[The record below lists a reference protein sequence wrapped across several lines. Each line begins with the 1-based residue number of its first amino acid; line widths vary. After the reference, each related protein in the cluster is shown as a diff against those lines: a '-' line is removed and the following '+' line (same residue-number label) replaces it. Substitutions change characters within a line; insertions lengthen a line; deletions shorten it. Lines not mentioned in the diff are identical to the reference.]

1 MKQVETE
8 GETLD
13 AAIDKALSLLGV
25 ERDKVSLDVLAEEKV
40 GLLGFGRQNARV
52 RATVR
57 QAVTGVPDGEAEA
70 GPPAAAEAEPPE
82 AEPAEPAEPPEAE
95 PAEPAEPAAA
105 APRTAPAAPL
115 AAAPAATDERVG
127 EVREASVEVVT
138 RILDLMGVDAEVAV
152 ERGGDP
158 SELRLDI
165 RGESSALL
173 IGRRG
178 QTLEALQHLVGRI
191 VADRLGADPPQPVV
205 DVEGYRVRRVR
216 TLEDMALRLGEK
228 AKRSRETQEIESLNA
243 ADRRIVHM
251 ALKDDPWLTTRSLG
265 QGPYRR
271 LLIVPD
277 GDRKAPETGPRT
289 PIADDHE

>member
-57 QAVTGVPDGEAEA
+57 QAVTGVPDEEAEA
-70 GPPAAAEAEPPE
+70 GPPAAATEE
-82 AEPAEPAEPPEAE
+82 EPPEAE

-127 EVREASVEVVT
+127 EVRETSVEVVT
-138 RILDLMGVDAEVAV
+138 RILDLMGVAAEVAV

-191 VADRLGADPPQPVV
+191 VADRVGADPPQPVV

-228 AKRSRETQEIESLNA
+228 AKRSRETQELESLNA

-277 GDRKAPETGPRT
+277 GDRKAPETGPR
-289 PIADDHE
+289 PPVADDHE

>member
-13 AAIDKALSLLGV
+13 AAIHKALSLLGV
-25 ERDKVSLDVLAEEKV
+25 ERDEVSLDVLAEEKA
-40 GLLGFGRQNARV
+40 GMLGFGRQNARV

-57 QAVTGVPDGEAEA
+57 QAVTGVPADEEAEGSPPA
-70 GPPAAAEAEPPE
+70 PAAATEESPE
-82 AEPAEPAEPPEAE
+82 TEHAEPAKPRTAPT
-95 PAEPAEPAAA
+95 EPAAA
-105 APRTAPAAPL
+105 APAP
-115 AAAPAATDERVG
+115 TGERVG
-127 EVREASVEVVT
+127 EVRKTSVEALT
-138 RILDLMGVDAEVAV
+138 RILDLMGMSAEVAV
-152 ERGGDP
+152 EPGGDP

-178 QTLEALQHLVGRI
+178 QTLEALQHMVGRI
-191 VADRLGADPPQPVV
+191 VADRVGPEPPQPVV
-205 DVEGYRVRRVR
+205 DVEGYRGRRVR

-228 AKRSRETQEIESLNA
+228 AKRSRTTQEMEALNA

-265 QGPYRR
+265 QGPFRR

-277 GDRKAPETGPRT
+277 GDRKAPGTGP
-289 PIADDHE
+289 ADDRG

>member
-1 MKQVETE
+1 M
-8 GETLD
+8 
-13 AAIDKALSLLGV
+13 
-25 ERDKVSLDVLAEEKV
+25 
-40 GLLGFGRQNARV
+40 
-52 RATVR
+52 
-57 QAVTGVPDGEAEA
+57 
-70 GPPAAAEAEPPE
+70 
-82 AEPAEPAEPPEAE
+82 
-95 PAEPAEPAAA
+95 
-105 APRTAPAAPL
+105 
-115 AAAPAATDERVG
+115 
-127 EVREASVEVVT
+127 EVVT
-138 RILDLMGVDAEVAV
+138 RILDLMGVAAEVAV

-191 VADRLGADPPQPVV
+191 VADRVGADPPQPVV

-228 AKRSRETQEIESLNA
+228 AKRSRETQELESLNA

-277 GDRKAPETGPRT
+277 GDRKAPETGPR
-289 PIADDHE
+289 PPVADDHE

>member
-57 QAVTGVPDGEAEA
+57 QAVTGAPDQDAEA
-70 GPPAAAEAEPPE
+70 SPPAVEEPPE
-82 AEPAEPAEPPEAE
+82 AEP
-95 PAEPAEPAAA
+95 
-105 APRTAPAAPL
+105 RTAPEGPMAEE
-115 AAAPAATDERVG
+115 PADTEERVG
-127 EVREASVEVVT
+127 LVRETSVEVVT
-138 RILDLMGVDAEVAV
+138 RILDLMGMTAEVAV

-165 RGESSALL
+165 RGKSSALL

-178 QTLEALQHLVGRI
+178 QTLEALQHVVGRI
-191 VADRLGADPPQPVV
+191 VADRVGPEPPQPVV
-205 DVEGYRVRRVR
+205 DVEGYRGRRVR

-228 AKRSRETQEIESLNA
+228 AKRSRETQEIDTLNA

-277 GDRKAPETGPRT
+277 GDRKAPETGP
-289 PIADDHE
+289 AADHE

>member
-13 AAIDKALSLLGV
+13 SAIDKALSLLGV

-57 QAVTGVPDGEAEA
+57 QAVTGAPDRDAEA
-70 GPPAAAEAEPPE
+70 SPPAAAVEEPPE
-82 AEPAEPAEPPEAE
+82 AET
-95 PAEPAEPAAA
+95 
-105 APRTAPAAPL
+105 RTAPEGPMAEE
-115 AAAPAATDERVG
+115 PADTEERVG
-127 EVREASVEVVT
+127 LVRKTSVEVVT
-138 RILDLMGVDAEVAV
+138 RILDLMGMTAEVAV

-165 RGESSALL
+165 RGRSSALL

-178 QTLEALQHLVGRI
+178 QTLEALQHVVGRI
-191 VADRLGADPPQPVV
+191 VADRVGPEAPQPVV
-205 DVEGYRVRRVR
+205 DVEGYRGRRVR

-228 AKRSRETQEIESLNA
+228 AKRSRETQEIDTLNA

-277 GDRKAPETGPRT
+277 GDRKAPETGS
-289 PIADDHE
+289 AADHE

>member
-13 AAIDKALSLLGV
+13 AAIHKALSLLGV

-57 QAVTGVPDGEAEA
+57 QAVTGVPADEDAEA
-70 GPPAAAEAEPPE
+70 GPPAATMADEPPE
-82 AEPAEPAEPPEAE
+82 AETAEPAEPAKPRTA
-95 PAEPAEPAAA
+95 PAEPAAA
-105 APRTAPAAPL
+105 D
-115 AAAPAATDERVG
+115 PAATAERVG
-127 EVREASVEVVT
+127 EVRKTSVEALT
-138 RILDLMGVDAEVAV
+138 RILDLMGMSAEVAV
-152 ERGGDP
+152 EPGGDP

-178 QTLEALQHLVGRI
+178 QTLEALQHMVGRI
-191 VADRLGADPPQPVV
+191 VADRVGPDPPQPVV
-205 DVEGYRVRRVR
+205 DVEGYRRRRVR

-228 AKRSRETQEIESLNA
+228 AKRSRTTQEMEALNA

-265 QGPYRR
+265 QGPLRR

-277 GDRKAPETGPRT
+277 GDRKAPGTEP
-289 PIADDHE
+289 ADHRG

>member
-57 QAVTGVPDGEAEA
+57 QAGTGAPDEEAEA
-70 GPPAAAEAEPPE
+70 SPPAVEEPPE
-82 AEPAEPAEPPEAE
+82 AEP
-95 PAEPAEPAAA
+95 
-105 APRTAPAAPL
+105 RTAPEGPMAEE
-115 AAAPAATDERVG
+115 PADTEERVG
-127 EVREASVEVVT
+127 LVRKTSVEVVT
-138 RILDLMGVDAEVAV
+138 RILDLMGMTAEVAV

-165 RGESSALL
+165 RGKSSALL

-178 QTLEALQHLVGRI
+178 QTLEALQHVVGRI
-191 VADRLGADPPQPVV
+191 VADRVGPEPPQPVV
-205 DVEGYRVRRVR
+205 DVEGYRGRRVR

-228 AKRSRETQEIESLNA
+228 AKRSRETQEIDTLNA

-251 ALKDDPWLTTRSLG
+251 ALKDDPWLTTQSLG

-271 LLIVPD
+271 LLIIPD
-277 GDRKAPETGPRT
+277 GDRKAPETGP
-289 PIADDHE
+289 AADHE

>member
-57 QAVTGVPDGEAEA
+57 QAVTGAPGEDAEA
-70 GPPAAAEAEPPE
+70 GPPAAAAEESPE
-82 AEPAEPAEPPEAE
+82 AEPSE
-95 PAEPAEPAAA
+95 
-105 APRTAPAAPL
+105 PRTAPEGPRAAEH
-115 AAAPAATDERVG
+115 ADTEERVG
-127 EVREASVEVVT
+127 LVRKTSVEVVT
-138 RILDLMGVDAEVAV
+138 RILDLMGMTAEVAV
-152 ERGGDP
+152 ERGSDP

-165 RGESSALL
+165 RGKSGALL

-178 QTLEALQHLVGRI
+178 QTLEALQHVVGRI
-191 VADRLGADPPQPVV
+191 VADRVGPEPPQPVV
-205 DVEGYRVRRVR
+205 DVEGYRERRVR

-228 AKRSRETQEIESLNA
+228 AKRSRKTQEIDTLNA

-251 ALKDDPWLTTRSLG
+251 ALKDDPWLTTQSLG
-265 QGPYRR
+265 QGTHRR
-271 LLIVPD
+271 LLIIPD
-277 GDRKAPETGPRT
+277 GDRKAPETGP
-289 PIADDHE
+289 AADHE

>member
-13 AAIDKALSLLGV
+13 AAIHKALSLLGV

-57 QAVTGVPDGEAEA
+57 QAVTGVPADEDAEA
-70 GPPAAAEAEPPE
+70 GPPAPTMADEPPE
-82 AEPAEPAEPPEAE
+82 AETAEPAEPAKPRTA
-95 PAEPAEPAAA
+95 PAEPAA
-105 APRTAPAAPL
+105 TA
-115 AAAPAATDERVG
+115 ERVG
-127 EVREASVEVVT
+127 EVRKTSVEALT
-138 RILDLMGVDAEVAV
+138 RILDLMGMSAEVAV
-152 ERGGDP
+152 EPGGDP

-178 QTLEALQHLVGRI
+178 QTLEALQHMVGRI
-191 VADRLGADPPQPVV
+191 VADRVGSDPPQPVV
-205 DVEGYRVRRVR
+205 DVEGYRRRRVR

-228 AKRSRETQEIESLNA
+228 AKRSRTTQEMEALNA

-265 QGPYRR
+265 QGPLRR

-277 GDRKAPETGPRT
+277 GDRKAPGAEP
-289 PIADDHE
+289 ADHRG

>member
-13 AAIDKALSLLGV
+13 AAIHKALSLLGV

-40 GLLGFGRQNARV
+40 GMLGFGRQNARV

-57 QAVTGVPDGEAEA
+57 QAVTGVPTDEEAEA
-70 GPPAAAEAEPPE
+70 DPPAPAAATEQPPE
-82 AEPAEPAEPPEAE
+82 AEPAEPAKPRTV
-95 PAEPAEPAAA
+95 PAEPAAA
-105 APRTAPAAPL
+105 EPAPTG
-115 AAAPAATDERVG
+115 ERVG
-127 EVREASVEVVT
+127 EVRKASVESLT
-138 RILDLMGVDAEVAV
+138 RILDLMGMSAEVAV
-152 ERGGDP
+152 EPGGDP
-158 SELRLDI
+158 SELQLDI

-178 QTLEALQHLVGRI
+178 QTLEALQHMVGRI
-191 VADRLGADPPQPVV
+191 VADRVGPEPPQPVV
-205 DVEGYRVRRVR
+205 DVEGYRGRRVR

-228 AKRSRETQEIESLNA
+228 AKRSRTTQEMEALNA

-265 QGPYRR
+265 QGPFRR

-277 GDRKAPETGPRT
+277 GDRKAPGTGP
-289 PIADDHE
+289 ADDRG

>member
-57 QAVTGVPDGEAEA
+57 QAVTGAPDQDAEA
-70 GPPAAAEAEPPE
+70 SPPPAAVEEPPE
-82 AEPAEPAEPPEAE
+82 AET
-95 PAEPAEPAAA
+95 
-105 APRTAPAAPL
+105 RTAPEGPMAEE
-115 AAAPAATDERVG
+115 PADTEERVG
-127 EVREASVEVVT
+127 LVRKTSVEVVT
-138 RILDLMGVDAEVAV
+138 RILDLMGMTAEVAV

-165 RGESSALL
+165 RGKSSALL

-178 QTLEALQHLVGRI
+178 QTLEALQHVVGRI
-191 VADRLGADPPQPVV
+191 VADRVGPEPPQPVV
-205 DVEGYRVRRVR
+205 DVEGYRGRRVR

-228 AKRSRETQEIESLNA
+228 AKRSRETQEIDTLNA

-277 GDRKAPETGPRT
+277 GDRKAPETGP
-289 PIADDHE
+289 AADHE

>member
-13 AAIDKALSLLGV
+13 AAIHKALSLLGV

-57 QAVTGVPDGEAEA
+57 QAVTGVPADQDAEA
-70 GPPAAAEAEPPE
+70 GSPAPAAETEPPE
-82 AEPAEPAEPPEAE
+82 PAK
-95 PAEPAEPAAA
+95 
-105 APRTAPAAPL
+105 PRTAPAEPL
-115 AAAPAATDERVG
+115 AADPAATAERVG
-127 EVREASVEVVT
+127 EVRKTSVEALT
-138 RILDLMGVDAEVAV
+138 RILDLMGMSAEVAV
-152 ERGGDP
+152 EPGGDP

-178 QTLEALQHLVGRI
+178 QTLEALQHMVGRI
-191 VADRLGADPPQPVV
+191 VADRVGPDPPQPVV
-205 DVEGYRVRRVR
+205 DVEGYRRRRVR

-228 AKRSRETQEIESLNA
+228 AKRSRTTQEMEALNA

-265 QGPYRR
+265 QGPLRR

-277 GDRKAPETGPRT
+277 GDRKAPGAEP
-289 PIADDHE
+289 ADHRG

>member
-13 AAIDKALSLLGV
+13 AAIHKALSLLGV

-40 GLLGFGRQNARV
+40 GMLGFGRQNARV

-57 QAVTGVPDGEAEA
+57 QAVTGVPADEEAEA
-70 GPPAAAEAEPPE
+70 DPPAPAAAMEEPPE
-82 AEPAEPAEPPEAE
+82 AEPAEPAEPQTA
-95 PAEPAEPAAA
+95 PAEPAPAAL
-105 APRTAPAAPL
+105 APTG
-115 AAAPAATDERVG
+115 ERVG
-127 EVREASVEVVT
+127 EVRKASVESLT
-138 RILDLMGVDAEVAV
+138 RILDLMGMSAEVAV
-152 ERGGDP
+152 EPGGDP

-178 QTLEALQHLVGRI
+178 QTLDALQHMVGRI
-191 VADRLGADPPQPVV
+191 VADRVGPEPPQPVV
-205 DVEGYRVRRVR
+205 DVEGYRGRRVR

-228 AKRSRETQEIESLNA
+228 AKRSRTTQEMEALNA

-265 QGPYRR
+265 QGPFRR

-277 GDRKAPETGPRT
+277 GDRKAPGTGPV
-289 PIADDHE
+289 DDRG

>member
-13 AAIDKALSLLGV
+13 AAIDKALNLLGV

-57 QAVTGVPDGEAEA
+57 QAVTGAPDRDAEA
-70 GPPAAAEAEPPE
+70 SPPAAAVEEPPE
-82 AEPAEPAEPPEAE
+82 AEP
-95 PAEPAEPAAA
+95 
-105 APRTAPAAPL
+105 RTAPEGPMAED
-115 AAAPAATDERVG
+115 PADTEERVG
-127 EVREASVEVVT
+127 QVRETSVEVVT
-138 RILDLMGVDAEVAV
+138 RILDLMGMAAEVAV
-152 ERGGDP
+152 ERSGDP

-165 RGESSALL
+165 RGKSSALL

-178 QTLEALQHLVGRI
+178 QTLEALQHVVGRI
-191 VADRLGADPPQPVV
+191 VADRVGPEPPQPVV
-205 DVEGYRVRRVR
+205 DVEGYRGRRVR

-228 AKRSRETQEIESLNA
+228 AKRSRETQEIDTLNA

-277 GDRKAPETGPRT
+277 GDRKAPETEP
-289 PIADDHE
+289 AADHE

>member
-13 AAIDKALSLLGV
+13 AAIHKALSLLGV

-40 GLLGFGRQNARV
+40 GMLGFGRQNARV

-57 QAVTGVPDGEAEA
+57 QAVTGVPADEEAEA
-70 GPPAAAEAEPPE
+70 DPPAPAAEAPEPPPE
-82 AEPAEPAEPPEAE
+82 AEPAEPAR
-95 PAEPAEPAAA
+95 
-105 APRTAPAAPL
+105 PRTAPAEPAP
-115 AAAPAATDERVG
+115 AAPAPTGERVG
-127 EVREASVEVVT
+127 EVRKASVESLT
-138 RILDLMGVDAEVAV
+138 RILDLMGMSAEVAV
-152 ERGGDP
+152 EPGGDP

-178 QTLEALQHLVGRI
+178 QTLEALQHMVGRI
-191 VADRLGADPPQPVV
+191 VADRVGPEPPQPVV
-205 DVEGYRVRRVR
+205 DVEGYRGRRVR

-228 AKRSRETQEIESLNA
+228 AKRSRTTQEMEALNA

-265 QGPYRR
+265 QGPFRR

-277 GDRKAPETGPRT
+277 GDRKAPGTGP
-289 PIADDHE
+289 ADDRG

>member
-13 AAIDKALSLLGV
+13 AAIHKALSLLGV

-57 QAVTGVPDGEAEA
+57 QAVTGVPADEDAEA
-70 GPPAAAEAEPPE
+70 GPPAPAAATEQPPE
-82 AEPAEPAEPPEAE
+82 AETTEPAK
-95 PAEPAEPAAA
+95 
-105 APRTAPAAPL
+105 PRTAPAEPL
-115 AAAPAATDERVG
+115 AADPAATAERVG
-127 EVREASVEVVT
+127 EVRKTSVEALT
-138 RILDLMGVDAEVAV
+138 RILDLMGMSAEVAV
-152 ERGGDP
+152 EPGGDP

-178 QTLEALQHLVGRI
+178 QTLEALQHMVGRI
-191 VADRLGADPPQPVV
+191 VADRVGADPPQPVV
-205 DVEGYRVRRVR
+205 DVEGYRRRRVR

-228 AKRSRETQEIESLNA
+228 AKRSRTTQEMEALNA

-265 QGPYRR
+265 QGPLRR

-277 GDRKAPETGPRT
+277 GDRKAPGTEP
-289 PIADDHE
+289 ADHRG

>member
-40 GLLGFGRQNARV
+40 GLLGFRRQNARV

-57 QAVTGVPDGEAEA
+57 QAVTGAPDQDAEA
-70 GPPAAAEAEPPE
+70 SPPAAAVEEPPE
-82 AEPAEPAEPPEAE
+82 AETRIAPEGPMAEEPADTE
-95 PAEPAEPAAA
+95 
-105 APRTAPAAPL
+105 
-115 AAAPAATDERVG
+115 ERVG
-127 EVREASVEVVT
+127 LVRETSVEVVT
-138 RILDLMGVDAEVAV
+138 RILDLMGMTAEVAV

-165 RGESSALL
+165 RGKSSALL

-178 QTLEALQHLVGRI
+178 QTLEALQHVVGRI
-191 VADRLGADPPQPVV
+191 VADRVGPEPPQPVV
-205 DVEGYRVRRVR
+205 DVEGYRGRRVR

-228 AKRSRETQEIESLNA
+228 AKRSRETQEIDTLNA

-277 GDRKAPETGPRT
+277 GDRKAPETGP
-289 PIADDHE
+289 AADHE

>member
-13 AAIDKALSLLGV
+13 AAIHKALNLLGV

-57 QAVTGVPDGEAEA
+57 QAVTGVPADEDAEA
-70 GPPAAAEAEPPE
+70 GPPAPTMADEPPE
-82 AEPAEPAEPPEAE
+82 AEPAEPAKPRTA
-95 PAEPAEPAAA
+95 PAEPAAA
-105 APRTAPAAPL
+105 D
-115 AAAPAATDERVG
+115 PAATAERVG
-127 EVREASVEVVT
+127 EVRKTSVEALT
-138 RILDLMGVDAEVAV
+138 RILDLMGMSAEVAV
-152 ERGGDP
+152 EPGGDP

-178 QTLEALQHLVGRI
+178 QTLEALQHMVGRI
-191 VADRLGADPPQPVV
+191 VADRVGSDPPQPVV
-205 DVEGYRVRRVR
+205 DVEGYRRRRVR

-228 AKRSRETQEIESLNA
+228 AKRSRTTQEMEALNA

-265 QGPYRR
+265 QGPLRR

-277 GDRKAPETGPRT
+277 GDRKAPGAEP
-289 PIADDHE
+289 ADHRG

>member
-13 AAIDKALSLLGV
+13 AAIHKALSLLGV
-25 ERDKVSLDVLAEEKV
+25 ERDKVSLDVLAEEKA
-40 GLLGFGRQNARV
+40 GMLGFGRQNARV

-57 QAVTGVPDGEAEA
+57 QAVTGVPADEEAEA
-70 GPPAAAEAEPPE
+70 DPPAPAAATEQPPE
-82 AEPAEPAEPPEAE
+82 AEPAETAKPLTAPT
-95 PAEPAEPAAA
+95 EPAAA
-105 APRTAPAAPL
+105 APAP
-115 AAAPAATDERVG
+115 TGERVG
-127 EVREASVEVVT
+127 EVRKASVESLT
-138 RILDLMGVDAEVAV
+138 RILDLMGMSAEVAV
-152 ERGGDP
+152 EPGGDP

-178 QTLEALQHLVGRI
+178 QTLEALQHMVGRI
-191 VADRLGADPPQPVV
+191 VADRVGPEPPQPVV
-205 DVEGYRVRRVR
+205 DVEGYRGRRVR

-228 AKRSRETQEIESLNA
+228 AKRSRTTQEMEALNA

-265 QGPYRR
+265 QGPFRR

-277 GDRKAPETGPRT
+277 GDRKAPGTGP
-289 PIADDHE
+289 ADDRG

>member
-70 GPPAAAEAEPPE
+70 GPPAAAEEEPPE
-82 AEPAEPAEPPEAE
+82 
-95 PAEPAEPAAA
+95 AEPAEPAAA

-127 EVREASVEVVT
+127 EVREASVEVLT
-138 RILDLMGVDAEVAV
+138 RILDLMGVAAEVAV

-191 VADRLGADPPQPVV
+191 VADRVGADPPQPVV

-228 AKRSRETQEIESLNA
+228 AKRSRETQELESLNA

-277 GDRKAPETGPRT
+277 GDRKAPEAGPRT